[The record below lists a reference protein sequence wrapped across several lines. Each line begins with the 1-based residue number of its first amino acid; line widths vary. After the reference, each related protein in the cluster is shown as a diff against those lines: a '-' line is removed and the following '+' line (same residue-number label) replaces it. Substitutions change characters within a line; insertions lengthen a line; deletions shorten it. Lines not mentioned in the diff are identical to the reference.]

1 MRLLSA
7 NNSAMVERVKHE
19 RILLQRPARVFVSSG
34 ANVNFE
40 MFCTS
45 RDLSIS
51 GIFLNS
57 EGLLR
62 IGMQVQIDLEVRGNE
77 ILNLNGEVIR
87 RIEFG
92 DREHPPG
99 FAVKFGVLSPKSHET
114 LLRYFV
120 TDKILIFS
128 KIFREHFPH
137 LDKSV
142 TEQDLALVV
151 NLWEDNRHALAEESR
166 VAPVKPLPQML
177 DQAPTRRP
185 TQSERTT
192 ERPRPLFQPPPAKP
206 AAKPV
211 EEKGGKRKPTK
222 V

>member
-1 MRLLSA
+1 
-7 NNSAMVERVKHE
+7 MVDRVKHE
-19 RILLQRPARVFVSSG
+19 RILLQRPARVFVNKDDEI
-34 ANVNFE
+34 AFE

-57 EGLLR
+57 EALLR
-62 IGMQVQIDLEVRGNE
+62 NGMQIQIDLEVRKDE
-77 ILNLNGEVIR
+77 VLNLNGEVIR

-99 FAVKFGVLSPKSHET
+99 FAVKFGELTPKSHET

-120 TDKILIFS
+120 TDRIVAFS
-128 KIFREHFPH
+128 KIFREQFPH
-137 LDKSV
+137 LDQSV

-151 NLWEDNRHALAEESR
+151 NLWEDHRHALIEESR
-166 VAPVKPLPQML
+166 VAPVKPPPQL
-177 DQAPTRRP
+177 LETRAL
-185 TQSERTT
+185 
-192 ERPRPLFQPPPAKP
+192 RPRADTKPLFQPPPAREDNKASKAKKP
-206 AAKPV
+206 
-211 EEKGGKRKPTK
+211 K

>member
-1 MRLLSA
+1 
-7 NNSAMVERVKHE
+7 MVERIKHE
-19 RILLQRPARVFVSSG
+19 RILLQRPARVFVNKKE
-34 ANVNFE
+34 ALIFE
-40 MFCTS
+40 MYCTS

-62 IGMQVQIDLEVRGNE
+62 IGMPVEIDLEVRNDE

-99 FAVKFGVLSPKSHET
+99 FAVKFGALSPQSHET

-120 TDKILIFS
+120 TDRIVAFS
-128 KIFREHFPH
+128 KIFREQFPH
-137 LDKSV
+137 LDQSV

-151 NLWEDNRHALAEESR
+151 NLWEDHRHALIEETR
-166 VAPVKPLPQML
+166 VAPVKPPPSML
-177 DQAPTRRP
+177 EQKTPAKAAARP
-185 TQSERTT
+185 GGDK
-192 ERPRPLFQPPPAKP
+192 PIFQPPPAQAARTPVKAPPPEPANKP
-206 AAKPV
+206 
-211 EEKGGKRKPTK
+211 GKRKH
-222 V
+222 